1 MSSLSDKKLRDI
13 SRRNRYGSSSGSV
26 TSSVVDDDGDVDNG
40 NDGGGGGGSGGGGS
54 SYRDREI
61 VVVATKTTISTTR
74 TTNNEGDD
82 GSGGNKR
89 YWSGSLNAIF
99 GFLSIAVA
107 DALYIKRNLLCVHK
121 TPHTNAELHKMQEKR
136 REARDPYLIT

>member
-74 TTNNEGDD
+74 TNNEGDD

-89 YWSGSLNAIF
+89 YWSGSLNAIL
-99 GFLSIAVA
+99 GFSSIAVA